1 MLQDVVNHLRPTIRL
16 RFTPVPFAGGRVV
29 EADGVDDDLNHKPRW
44 SDDEPDQPHINI
56 KQSLLTSSPGGRTT
70 SSAFSSSPAAHSRFA
85 AYDAP
90 TSPDAGSNKF
100 ASSAPS
106 SSPRHEHADR
116 VDSHVTSALLSVA
129 VGAIARA
136 ASANSETRSMLQST
150 APAIA
155 RPIQLTDNDDIYLI
169 LERGVV
175 MQLGRKA
182 KRPTQPRPETTLPVQ
197 LAKSAKHASRMH
209 CTLRILPKTPQTP
222 PHKVVVQV
230 HVLGMNGMKID
241 GRLYRKSAVAVLT
254 VPIGHK
260 LKLCLWSWQGVVH
273 IADSKLPKQ
282 RKATD
287 IPYTAPL
294 SPVALSVYDSL
305 TDGDSSNLGHR
316 DGSFELAT
324 PNEKS
329 HGPASPAHS
338 DHSLLSAL
346 PSSPSAQEDDEV
358 EMDDV
363 DQVSAESTRA
373 AALVES
379 LGLDLPG
386 LIASAIVFS
395 PRSTVDIET
404 VVQSLLREVGGMWDV
419 LEDGERSE
427 DSPQN
432 REDRAVEAWWEVV
445 ERVLCQEPFFGCID
459 NAGLKDA
466 SGHPL
471 QPLFFYMPDSD
482 PSRSRVAALEPFVKR
497 VRGARQRPA
506 QYFWRKPSL
515 RKNR

>member
-1 MLQDVVNHLRPTIRL
+1 MLEDIVNHPRPVRP
-16 RFTPVPFAGGRVV
+16 RSTPVLLAGASVSEGV
-29 EADGVDDDLNHKPRW
+29 EMDGDLTLKPRW
-44 SDDEPDQPHINI
+44 SDEEPDRFNI
-56 KQSLLTSSPGGRTT
+56 KRLLLTSSPGGRTA
-70 SSAFSSSPAAHSRFA
+70 SSSFSSSPAAHTRFA

-90 TSPDAGSNKF
+90 TSPDAGSSKF
-100 ASSAPS
+100 ASPAPPS
-106 SSPRHEHADR
+106 SPGHENADR
-116 VDSHVTSALLSVA
+116 IDSHVTSALLSVA
-129 VGAIARA
+129 AGAIARA
-136 ASANSETRSMLQST
+136 ASNSETRSRLRSP
-150 APAIA
+150 APAMV
-155 RPIQLTDNDDIYLI
+155 RPIQLSENDDIRLI

-209 CTLRILPKTPQTP
+209 CTLRILPRAHQTP
-222 PHKVVVQV
+222 PHKVIVQV

-241 GRLYRKSAVAVLT
+241 GRLYRKGGVALLT
-254 VPIGHK
+254 VPIGHE
-260 LKLCLWSWQGVVH
+260 LKLSLWSWQGVVH
-273 IADSKLPKQ
+273 IAESELPKQ
-282 RKATD
+282 CRATELFSA
-287 IPYTAPL
+287 APF
-294 SPVALSVYDSL
+294 SPVALSGYDSL
-305 TDGDSSNLGHR
+305 TDGASSSRGQR

-329 HGPASPAHS
+329 HDVASPAHS
-338 DHSLLSAL
+338 DHSLLSVL
-346 PSSPSAQEDDEV
+346 PSSPSAQEDDGG
-358 EMDDV
+358 EMEDV
-363 DQVSAESTRA
+363 DQVSAGSASA
-373 AALVES
+373 AALVDS

-395 PRSTVDIET
+395 PRSTVDVET
-404 VVQSLLREVGGMWDV
+404 VVRSLLREVGGMWDV
-419 LEDGERSE
+419 LEDGKGSE
-427 DSPQN
+427 DLSQD

-445 ERVLCQEPFFGCID
+445 ERVLYHEPFFGCID

>member
-1 MLQDVVNHLRPTIRL
+1 MLQDVVNHLRPRV
-16 RFTPVPFAGGRVV
+16 RPPVPFAGGRVLV
-29 EADGVDDDLNHKPRW
+29 EANGMDGDLNPKPRW

-56 KQSLLTSSPGGRTT
+56 KQSLP
-70 SSAFSSSPAAHSRFA
+70 HSRFA

-100 ASSAPS
+100 ASSAPP
-106 SSPRHEHADR
+106 SSPGHEHADR

-136 ASANSETRSMLQST
+136 ASANSETRSMLQSP
-150 APAIA
+150 APVIA
-155 RPIQLTDNDDIYLI
+155 HPIQLIENDDTRLV

-182 KRPTQPRPETTLPVQ
+182 KRPTQPRLETTLPVQ

-209 CTLRILPKTPQTP
+209 CTLRILPRTRQTP

-241 GRLYRKSAVAVLT
+241 GRLFRKSSVAVLT

-260 LKLCLWSWQGVVH
+260 LKLSLWSWQGVVH
-273 IADSKLPKQ
+273 IADSELPKQ
-282 RKATD
+282 RNATD
-287 IPYTAPL
+287 IPYAAPL

-305 TDGDSSNLGHR
+305 TDGDASNLRHR

-329 HGPASPAHS
+329 RGPASPAHS

-358 EMDDV
+358 EMDNV
-363 DQVSAESTRA
+363 DQISAESTRA

-395 PRSTVDIET
+395 PRSTVDVET

-419 LEDGERSE
+419 LEDGKGSE
-427 DSPQN
+427 DLSQD
-432 REDRAVEAWWEVV
+432 REDQAVEAWWEVV

-466 SGHPL
+466 SGHSL